1 LPRPATTIA
10 PRLRRATARP
20 CTISPSSTPKASKA
34 RPTTAAAAEW
44 FRKGADRGVA
54 DSQYNLGIL
63 YARGIGVEHNF
74 AEAYKWFSLAAK
86 EGDKDAAKKR
96 DDIAAHLDQQSLAA
110 ARSAI
115 EQWTPLPQPA
125 DEAPK
130 GAWDA
135 PASPAPTAKSKP
147 RNAKA
152 SVPEAAKLN

>member
-1 LPRPATTIA
+1 MIEIDEGREAV
-10 PRLRRATARP
+10 RLDP
-20 CTISPSSTPKASKA
+20 
-34 RPTTAAAAEW
+34 
-44 FRKGADRGVA
+44 
-54 DSQYNLGIL
+54 
-63 YARGIGVEHNF
+63 NF

-110 ARSAI
+110 ARSAV
-115 EQWTPLPQPA
+115 EQWTQLPQPEDA
-125 DEAPK
+125 TPN

-135 PASPAPTAKSKP
+135 PASPAPPAKSKP

>member
-1 LPRPATTIA
+1 M
-10 PRLRRATARP
+10 
-20 CTISPSSTPKASKA
+20 
-34 RPTTAAAAEW
+34 
-44 FRKGADRGVA
+44 
-54 DSQYNLGIL
+54 
-63 YARGIGVEHNF
+63 
-74 AEAYKWFSLAAK
+74 
-86 EGDKDAAKKR
+86 DAAKKR

-135 PASPAPTAKSKP
+135 PASPAPPAKSKP

>member
-1 LPRPATTIA
+1 VTAPAAAPLTDKLPATIGGPA
-10 PRLRRATARP
+10 LRAA
-20 CTISPSSTPKASKA
+20 ALA
-34 RPTTAAAAEW
+34 GDAAAEYEVGVR
-44 FRKGADRGVA
+44 FADGRGVA
-54 DSQYNLGIL
+54 QNGEEAARWLDRAAKGGFAPAMFRRGAL
-63 YARGIGVEHNF
+63 YEKGAGV
-74 AEAYKWFSLAAK
+74 KKDLAA
-86 EGDKDAAKKR
+86 AR
-96 DDIAAHLDQQSLAA
+96 DHYRAA